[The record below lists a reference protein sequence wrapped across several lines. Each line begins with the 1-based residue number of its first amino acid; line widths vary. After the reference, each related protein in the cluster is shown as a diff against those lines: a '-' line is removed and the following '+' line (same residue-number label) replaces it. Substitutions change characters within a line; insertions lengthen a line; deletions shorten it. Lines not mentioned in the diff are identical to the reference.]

1 MAPKACRRTIRKRF
15 LSLKFVFVV
24 GLIATVAAG
33 IWAASPAPLSPV
45 AAAKL
50 NPNAMPID
58 LNRGAAGLSRCL
70 AELRTRASLLMVTA
84 HPDDEDGGMLA
95 YETRQVGARAALL
108 SLTRGEGGQNA
119 MSPDLYDELGLVRTE
134 ELLQSDRFYGVDQY
148 WGTVIDYGFSKTR
161 EEALQ
166 KWGYERVLSDTVRVV
181 RMTRPLIITSVF
193 AGAPTD
199 GHGNHQV
206 AGQMAQ
212 EVFNAAGDPNR
223 FPEQIRQGLRPWKA
237 LKVYSRVPFFA
248 PTKEGTIYDYATD
261 KYVPIRFY
269 DYVNK
274 TWIDKTPSTD
284 VTVPEGTLN
293 PIAGLTAL
301 QIGREGWGHQK
312 SQNDGGTI
320 PPPSLYSAPYHRYG
334 SRVETGAK
342 ESSFYDGIDVSLGG
356 IASLASGGDSRF
368 VKEGLARLAE
378 CIETASG
385 HYRPGEPGG
394 IAPLLAEG
402 LDRTRKLLEQVR
414 ASDLSEPGKG
424 DIAFE
429 LERKTEQ
436 FEQAL
441 TLALGLSFQA
451 TVAPDK
457 EPSGPFRAFAGT
469 PVTFTIAIPGQHF
482 TIQSHLLNGGPE
494 PVKVSSLAVSCSDGK
509 DWKISGQSA
518 EAVDLG
524 AAKDIERRFAV
535 TAPPDAQLVK
545 PYFERPDQEQ
555 PYYNLTDERF
565 QNLSLAPYPLYATA
579 QVSFRGVDWDLRQVV
594 QTNSRLGGI
603 GIEQEPLLMAPA
615 ISVSVSPSAG
625 AVPLTS
631 KSFAFACSLHS
642 NAKGAAKGTLH
653 LELPKG
659 WHSVPAEYPFAFVRD
674 GDGDT
679 FSFQIEPGKVA
690 PKRYEIRAIAK
701 YDGKNYEEGYRLVGY
716 PGLRPYPYYRKAVYE
731 ATGVDVKTAPG
742 LRLAFFPGTG
752 DDVPQAL
759 EDLGLSVPILSA
771 NDLQNGDLHQFDAI
785 VTGVRAYSA
794 RPELRAANARLMNY
808 VKQGGVLVVQ
818 YNLQNLDDGYG
829 PYEFSLGSNPQKVVD
844 ENSSV
849 RFLEP
854 ASPALNWP
862 NKISEADFSGWQ
874 EERGHGF
881 MDKWKGQYQALL
893 EMHDPDQAPQRGGLL
908 LARYGKGIYVY
919 DALALYRQLPNGV
932 PGAYRI
938 LANLVSLGKNPE
950 LK

>member
-1 MAPKACRRTIRKRF
+1 MPSLQGSRTSKSCF
-15 LSLKFVFVV
+15 PLTS
-24 GLIATVAAG
+24 AWVALAISALGAG
-33 IWAASPAPLSPV
+33 VWAATPSQLPAI
-45 AAAKL
+45 AAAKI
-50 NPNAMPID
+50 NPNAMPIN
-58 LNRGAAGLSRCL
+58 LNRGAAGLSRSL

-84 HPDDEDGGMLA
+84 HPDDEDGGMLS
-95 YETRQVGARAALL
+95 YETRQMGVRTALL
-108 SLTRGEGGQNA
+108 TLTRGEGGQNA
-119 MSPDLYDELGLVRTE
+119 MSSDLYDALGLVRTQ

-193 AGAPTD
+193 VGAPTD

-212 EVFNAAGDPNR
+212 EVFNAAGDPSR
-223 FPEQIRQGLRPWKA
+223 FPEQIRQGLRPWKP
-237 LKVYSRVPFFA
+237 LKVYARVPFFA
-248 PTKEGTIYDYATD
+248 PTKEGTIYDYATA

-274 TWIDKTPSTD
+274 TWIDKTPSTN

-293 PIAGLTAL
+293 PVAGLTAL
-301 QIGREGWGHQK
+301 QIGREGWGFQK
-312 SQNDGGTI
+312 SQNDGGTV

-334 SRVETGAK
+334 SRVDTAAK
-342 ESSFYDGIDVSLGG
+342 ENSFYDGIDISLGG
-356 IASLASGGDSRF
+356 IASLATGGDVSF
-368 VKEGLARLAE
+368 LKSGLAQLAQ
-378 CIETASG
+378 CIETACD
-385 HYRPGEPGG
+385 HYRPERPSG
-394 IAPLLAEG
+394 IAPSLADG
-402 LDRTRKLLEQVR
+402 LTLARKLLQQVR
-414 ASDLSEPGKG
+414 ASELPEPGRS

-436 FEQAL
+436 FERAL
-441 TLALGLSFQA
+441 TESLGLSFQA
-451 TVAPDK
+451 FVAPEK

-482 TIQSHLLNGGPE
+482 TIQSHFFNGGPG
-494 PVKVSSLAVSCSDGK
+494 PVTVSSLTVEATDAK
-509 DWKISGQSA
+509 DWKISGQSTDPA
-518 EAVDLG
+518 DLP
-524 AAKDIERRFAV
+524 AQKDLQRRFSV
-535 TAPPDAQLVK
+535 SAPSDAEVVK
-545 PYFERPDQEQ
+545 PYFERPDEEQ
-555 PYYNLTDERF
+555 PYYNLLDERF
-565 QNLSLAPYPLYATA
+565 RNLSLAPYPLYATA
-579 QVSFRGVDWDLRQVV
+579 KVRFHDVEWDLRAVV
-594 QTNSRLGGI
+594 QTNSRLQGI
-603 GIEQEPLLMAPA
+603 GIKQEPLLIAPA
-615 ISVSVSPSAG
+615 ISVSVSPSGG
-625 AVPLTS
+625 AVPLAS

-642 NAKGAAKGTLH
+642 NVKGTAKGVLR
-653 LELPKG
+653 LELPRG
-659 WHSVPAEYPFAFVRD
+659 WRSEPAEYPFTFARD

-679 FSFQIEPGKVA
+679 FSFRIEAGKLA
-690 PKRYEIRAIAK
+690 PKRYEIRAVAE
-701 YDGKNYEEGYRLVGY
+701 YDGKKYQEGYRLVGY
-716 PGLRPYPYYRKAVYE
+716 PGLRPYPYYRKAAYE

-742 LRLAFFPGTG
+742 LRVAYFPGTG

-771 NDLQNGDLHQFDAI
+771 NDLQNGDLSQFDAI

-794 RPELRAANARLMNY
+794 RPELRAANARLLNY
-808 VKQGGVLVVQ
+808 VKRGGVLIVQ
-818 YNLQNLDDGYG
+818 YNLQALDEGYG

-844 ENSSV
+844 ETSSIH
-849 RFLEP
+849 FLQP
-854 ASPALNWP
+854 SNPALNWP
-862 NKISEADFSGWQ
+862 NKITAADFEGWQ

-881 MDKWKGQYQALL
+881 MEKWDSRYQALL
-893 EMHDPDQAPQRGGLL
+893 ETHDPDQAPQRGGLL
-908 LARYGKGIYVY
+908 LAQYGKGIYVY

>member
-1 MAPKACRRTIRKRF
+1 MLSPQANQPLRSRF
-15 LSLKFVFVV
+15 PLKLLLIA
-24 GLIATVAAG
+24 GLITALAVG
-33 IWAASPAPLSPV
+33 IWAASPEPLSPV

-70 AELRTRASLLMVTA
+70 ASLRTRASMLLVTA

-95 YETRQVGARAALL
+95 YETRQVGARTALL

-119 MSPDLYDELGLVRTE
+119 MSADLYDALGLVRTQ

-161 EEALQ
+161 EEALE

-181 RMTRPLIITSVF
+181 RMTRPLVITSVF

-206 AGQMAQ
+206 SGQMAQ
-212 EVFNAAGDPNR
+212 EVFNAAGDPNQ
-223 FPEQIRQGLRPWKA
+223 FPEQIRQGLRPWKP
-237 LKVYSRVPFFA
+237 LKIYARVPFFA
-248 PTKEGTIYDYATD
+248 PTKEKTIYDYATD

-269 DYVNK
+269 DYVSK
-274 TWIDKTPSTD
+274 TWIDRTPSTD

-293 PIAGLTAL
+293 QVAGLTAL
-301 QIGREGWGHQK
+301 QIGREGWGFQK
-312 SQNDGGTI
+312 SQNDGGTV

-334 SRVETGAK
+334 SRVETSAK
-342 ESSFYDGIDVSLGG
+342 ENSFYDGIDTSLGG
-356 IASLASGGDSRF
+356 IASLATGGDSRF
-368 VKEGLARLAE
+368 VKEGLTRLAQ
-378 CIETASG
+378 CIEAASG
-385 HYRPGEPGG
+385 QYRPERPAGVSP
-394 IAPLLAEG
+394 ALADG
-402 LDRTRKLLEQVR
+402 LDLTRKLLEQVR
-414 ASDLSEPGKG
+414 ASNLSEPGKS

-436 FEQAL
+436 FERAL
-441 TLALGLSFQA
+441 TLALSLSFQA

-482 TIQSHLLNGGPE
+482 AIQSHLLNGGSE
-494 PVKVSSLAVSCSDGK
+494 AVNIRSLTVSASDGK

-518 EAVDLG
+518 EAVDL
-524 AAKDIERRFAV
+524 ASEKDVERRFAV
-535 TAPPDAQLVK
+535 TVPADAQLVK
-545 PYFERPDQEQ
+545 AYFERPDQEQ

-565 QNLSLAPYPLYATA
+565 RNLSLAPYPLYATA
-579 QVSFRGVDWDLRQVV
+579 QVRFRGVDWDLRQVV
-594 QTNSRLGGI
+594 QTNSRLDGI
-603 GIEQEPLLMAPA
+603 GIKQEPLLTAPA

-625 AVPLTS
+625 AVPLAST
-631 KSFAFACSLHS
+631 SFAFACSLHS
-642 NAKGAAKGTLH
+642 NVKGAAKGVLR

-659 WHSVPAEYPFAFVRD
+659 WRSIPADYPFAFARD

-679 FSFQIEPGKVA
+679 FNFKIQPGTVA
-690 PKRYEIRAIAK
+690 PNRYEIRALAE
-701 YDGKNYEEGYRLVGY
+701 YDGKSYGEGYHLVGY
-716 PGLRPYPYYRKAVYE
+716 PGLRPYPYYRKAIYQ

-742 LRLAFFPGTG
+742 LRVGFFPGTG

-759 EDLGLSVPILSA
+759 EDLGLSVPILSPD
-771 NDLQNGDLHQFDAI
+771 DLQSGDLHQLDAI

-794 RPELRAANARLMNY
+794 RPELRAANARLLNY
-808 VKQGGVLVVQ
+808 VKQGGVLIVQ

-844 ENSSV
+844 EKSSI
-849 RFLEP
+849 RFLQP
-854 ASPALNWP
+854 ANAALNWP
-862 NKISEADFSGWQ
+862 NKITEADFSGWQ

-881 MDKWKGQYQALL
+881 MDKWDGHYQALL
-893 EMHDPDQAPQRGGLL
+893 ETHDPDQAPQRGGLL
-908 LARYGKGIYVY
+908 LARYGKGTYVY
-919 DALALYRQLPNGV
+919 DALALYRQLPNGI